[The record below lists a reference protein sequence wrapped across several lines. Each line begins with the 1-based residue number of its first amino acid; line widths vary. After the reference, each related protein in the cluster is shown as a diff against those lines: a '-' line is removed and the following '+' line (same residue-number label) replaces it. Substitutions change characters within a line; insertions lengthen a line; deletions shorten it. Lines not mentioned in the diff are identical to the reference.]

1 MTTCRPT
8 LWTPP
13 PPAPLQPPDPPILIA
28 VTEML
33 VNILNICSDD
43 ELISDGDETLEG
55 ESCGSE
61 AGLWGTV
68 LCSHPPL
75 CVQPGVGRLCFYS
88 SSSPPPTLPSHPNGA
103 EFRSVLLRGRG
114 VASRSSLPASPA
126 LIPPPPGQNPAQ
138 RRPVP
143 PLAAAPRSAVHLWL
157 QVGWICS
164 MLRLGLHPP
173 LPSHFVLLSC
183 FCVSVLFSFLPSHED

>member
-1 MTTCRPT
+1 MGHG
-8 LWTPP
+8 
-13 PPAPLQPPDPPILIA
+13 AVQPS
-28 VTEML
+28 T
-33 VNILNICSDD
+33 
-43 ELISDGDETLEG
+43 
-55 ESCGSE
+55 
-61 AGLWGTV
+61 
-68 LCSHPPL
+68 PL
-75 CVQPGVGRLCFYS
+75 CAAGGRTPLFLFFFFS
-88 SSSPPPTLPSHPNGA
+88 PPTLPSHPNGA

-164 MLRLGLHPP
+164 MLRLGLHPL